1 MKKLLILFIF
11 FFRYTSYSQTAEQF
25 YDSGLEKLQN
35 GVYEDAIFD
44 FNKAIEID
52 PNYAMAYTRRGAA
65 KRRLKDYSGSI
76 KDLNK
81 AIELNPYNTLA
92 YSLRG
97 ISKDRLGDKNG
108 ACEDFIIAS
117 SMGDTRAQ
125 NALKYF
131 CN

>member
-1 MKKLLILFIF
+1 MKKLLILYYF
-11 FFRYTSYSQTAEQF
+11 FFRNTSYSQTAEQF

-35 GVYEDAIFD
+35 GVYEDAISD

-52 PNYAMAYTRRGAA
+52 PNYGMAYTRRGAA

-81 AIELNPYNTLA
+81 AIELNPYDTLA

>member
-1 MKKLLILFIF
+1 MKKILILFIF
-11 FFRYTSYSQTAEQF
+11 LFSYSTYSQTAEQF
-25 YDSGLEKLQN
+25 YFSGLEKLQK
-35 GVYEDAIFD
+35 GVYEDALSD

-52 PNYAMAYTRRGAA
+52 SNYAIAYTRRGAV
-65 KRRLKDYSGSI
+65 KRRLKDYLGSI

-81 AIELNPYNTLA
+81 AIKINPYDTLA

-117 SMGDTRAQ
+117 SLGDARAQ
-125 NALKYF
+125 NAF
-131 CN
+131 P

>member
-1 MKKLLILFIF
+1 
-11 FFRYTSYSQTAEQF
+11 
-25 YDSGLEKLQN
+25 
-35 GVYEDAIFD
+35 
-44 FNKAIEID
+44 
-52 PNYAMAYTRRGAA
+52 MAYTRRGAA

-131 CN
+131 CK

>member
-65 KRRLKDYSGSI
+65 KSRLKDYSGSI

-81 AIELNPYNTLA
+81 AIELNPYDTLA

>member
-1 MKKLLILFIF
+1 MLWLIL
-11 FFRYTSYSQTAEQF
+11 E
-25 YDSGLEKLQN
+25 E
-35 GVYEDAIFD
+35 
-44 FNKAIEID
+44 
-52 PNYAMAYTRRGAA
+52 A